1 MGSANDPPF
10 ATLLRNST
18 FVQMGNPVGKV
29 VIGKIY
35 HIVDD
40 DLYVDFGGKFHCV
53 CTRPRGPN
61 GRAYQRG
68 VEVKLR
74 IKKLES
80 SQKFLGYEKE
90 MSLLEAEC
98 SHLPAVHSLGVVF
111 FSSETVSTFFTAPFL
126 LRTRLARAI
135 PSTLRSVGPGK
146 TAQRSP

>member
-1 MGSANDPPF
+1 MF
-10 ATLLRNST
+10 VLL
-18 FVQMGNPVGKV
+18 QV

-53 CTRPRGPN
+53 CTRPRGAS

-98 SHLPAVHSLGVVF
+98 TLLG
-111 FSSETVSTFFTAPFL
+111 L
-126 LRTRLARAI
+126 N
-135 PSTLRSVGPGK
+135 K
-146 TAQRSP
+146 